1 MAKKRRRKKKSRY
14 VVINW
19 GIAAPLALLIA
30 ATVLLIMGIGKAC
43 SNRALRTEAQGT
55 PVPTAAPA
63 PTRSPIPVVVDY
75 EAVHSTWIKVWFED
89 TGELKDM
96 LLEEYLLGVVSAEVP
111 ASYSMEA
118 IKAQAVAARTYS
130 LYSISHGGCNTNPNA
145 DICTSSSCC
154 QAYRT
159 ESQLRER
166 WGDEYA
172 YYRSCM
178 EKALMDTAGE
188 VLLYNNKPIDAMYHA
203 SSGGYTE
210 NSENVYAN
218 EIPYLRSVESPHE
231 VGSRL
236 TGERT
241 YSLEEFVS
249 AANGAKPDADLTVES
264 LSEQVKVLSNYP
276 SGRVERMQLGDVEIT
291 GKQARKIFSLDSA
304 LFTLEITDSKVIF
317 HTKGFGH
324 GVGMSQSGANGMAL
338 NGADYKTILLHYYT
352 GVTLGVIGQY

>member
-1 MAKKRRRKKKSRY
+1 MAKKRKKKKNRY

-19 GIAAPLALLIA
+19 GITAPLVLLLV
-30 ATVLLIMGIGKAC
+30 ATILLIMGISKAC
-43 SNRALRTEAQGT
+43 SNRALRAEATGT
-55 PVPTAAPA
+55 PEPTAIPE

-75 EAVHSTWIKVWFED
+75 ESVHSTWIKVWFDD
-89 TGELKDM
+89 TGELRDM
-96 LLEEYLLGVVSAEVP
+96 LLEEYLFGVVAAEVP

-118 IKAQAVAARTYS
+118 LKAQTVAARTYS
-130 LYSISHGGCNTNPNA
+130 LYSISHGGCNTNSDA

-159 ESQLRER
+159 EEQLKER
-166 WGDEYA
+166 WGEEYA
-172 YYRSCM
+172 YYHSCID
-178 EKALMDTAGE
+178 KALMDTAGE

-236 TGERT
+236 SGEKT
-241 YSLEEFVS
+241 YTLADFVA
-249 AANGAKPDADLTVES
+249 AANGAKPDANLTVETIA
-264 LSEQVKVLSNYP
+264 EQVKILSNYP
-276 SGRVERMQLGDVEIT
+276 SGRVEKMQLGNVEIT
-291 GKQARKIFSLDSA
+291 GKQARKMFSLDSA
-304 LFTLEITDSKVIF
+304 LFTLEITDTEIIF

-338 NGADYKTILLHYYT
+338 DGADYKTILLHYYT